1 MIKLTFLNI
10 QEMKKYKIVLL
21 TQSGLKTEIYTDNQP
36 LQEFQQQMV
45 EKYGTFIMQSS
56 NEIKTN

>member
-1 MIKLTFLNI
+1 
-10 QEMKKYKIVLL
+10 MKKYKIVLL

-36 LQEFQQQMV
+36 LQEFKQQMV

>member
-1 MIKLTFLNI
+1 VIKLTFLNI

-21 TQSGLKTEIYTDNQP
+21 TQSGLKTEIYTDNQS

>member
-1 MIKLTFLNI
+1 
-10 QEMKKYKIVLL
+10 MKKYKIVLL
-21 TQSGLKTEIYTDNQP
+21 TQSGLKTEIYTDNQS
-36 LQEFQQQMV
+36 LQEFQQQMA